1 MNTNYNFKNERIV
14 YVAESMSEYN
24 NLSLYR
30 SDFEQELK
38 IDTMR
43 MLEIL
48 KKNFRTVFYYDSPEK
63 LIDNISQH
71 KNDIV
76 FPNWFGKDSRNR
88 KGFIPAIC
96 EAYKLKYVGSDTH
109 THILCSDKYTSK
121 LYAQT
126 FGLKSS
132 SSILLDRISTNNRRR
147 IEVLDLPIIVK
158 PNFGGNSI
166 GISSNSVFN
175 SYDDAVVRA
184 NSLIRLLG
192 EQVIIEEYLQG
203 HEVKVFLFGNK
214 ENIQF
219 SHQSK
224 LVINGEDYFTNQVL
238 GFNSK
243 MFSKNYT
250 NIATNIV
257 SKTDIDAM
265 KRIFLSFSKAEY
277 LRIDGRVKDGVFS
290 LLELSPDCALNE
302 PSTFSGAFNDNG
314 YSYDEA
320 ITALITNSLSHQK
333 Y

>member
-1 MNTNYNFKNERIV
+1 MNTRYNFKNDRIV
-14 YVAESMSEYN
+14 YVAESVSGYE
-24 NLSLYR
+24 NLSLNR

-38 IDTMR
+38 KDTMR
-43 MLEIL
+43 MLETL
-48 KKNFRTVFYYDSPEK
+48 RKYFGTVFYYDCPEK
-63 LIDNISQH
+63 LIDSISQH
-71 KNDIV
+71 KNDII

-96 EAYKLKYVGSDTH
+96 EAYKLLYVGSDTH

-132 SSILLDRISTNNRRR
+132 NSILLATNSMSNRKR
-147 IEVLDLPIIVK
+147 IEVLDLPVIVK

-166 GISSNSVFN
+166 GISNNSIFN
-175 SYDDAVVRA
+175 SYDEALARA
-184 NSLIRLLG
+184 NRLSRLFG

-203 HEVKVFLFGNK
+203 HEVKVFLFGNNK
-214 ENIQF
+214 NIQF

-224 LVINGEDYFTNQVL
+224 LIIDGEDYFTNQVL

-243 MFSKNYT
+243 MLSKNYT
-250 NIATNIV
+250 NVATNIV
-257 SKTDIDAM
+257 AKTDIDAM
-265 KRIFLSFSKAEY
+265 KRIFLSFCKAEY

-290 LLELSPDCALNE
+290 LLELSPDCALSE

-320 ITALITNSLSHQK
+320 IIALITNSLAHQE